1 MTITSIRICTDA
13 GVMRSAEEIKK
24 DVADALEF
32 ERKLAKIQVP
42 QEERRDQT
50 ELYNKF
56 RLSEMA
62 KFLSEIDWT
71 KYFDWRMLSTTETEE
86 KDKKLQEYL
95 DGDPVVVVRQPTF
108 FKNLSK
114 LLQSTP
120 KRVLA
125 NYIFW
130 QYSLLWVNQLDE
142 RFDQIRMG
150 SFL

>member
-1 MTITSIRICTDA
+1 MS
-13 GVMRSAEEIKK
+13 SAEEIKK

-42 QEERRDQT
+42 QEERRDRT

-62 KFLSEIDWT
+62 KFLPEIDWT
-71 KYFDWRMLSTTETEE
+71 KYFDWRSLSTAETEE

-95 DGDPVVVVRQPTF
+95 DVDPIVVVRQPTF

>member
-1 MTITSIRICTDA
+1 
-13 GVMRSAEEIKK
+13 MRSAEEIKK

-42 QEERRDQT
+42 QEERRDRT

-62 KFLSEIDWT
+62 KFLPEIDWT
-71 KYFDWRMLSTTETEE
+71 KYFDWRSLSTAETEE

-95 DGDPVVVVRQPTF
+95 DGDPIVVVRQPNF

-150 SFL
+150 SSCDCF

>member
-1 MTITSIRICTDA
+1 
-13 GVMRSAEEIKK
+13 MRSVEEIKK

-32 ERKLAKIQVP
+32 ERKLAQIQVP
-42 QEERRDQT
+42 QEERRDVT

-62 KFLSEIDWT
+62 KFLPEIDWT
-71 KYFDWRMLSTTETEE
+71 KYFDWRSLSTTETEE
-86 KDKKLQEYL
+86 KDKKLQEFL
-95 DGDPVVVVRQPTF
+95 DGDPIVVVRQPNF